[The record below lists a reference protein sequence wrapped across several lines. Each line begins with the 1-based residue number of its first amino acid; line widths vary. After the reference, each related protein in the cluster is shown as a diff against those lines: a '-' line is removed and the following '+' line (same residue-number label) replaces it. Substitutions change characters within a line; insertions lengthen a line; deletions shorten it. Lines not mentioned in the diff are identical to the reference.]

1 MLHHGEFDRRRRTA
15 NTQVMP
21 KFTYVATA
29 LRAIRTTARDVTGI
43 GDHAVVTSVQ
53 TPTRPPNRFRRIRY
67 RNVVLSMT
75 ELVCWAFLGGTV
87 LGEVSVRLRCSFI
100 HSGDVLTAVMAM
112 AVIAMMVTDPLVASS
127 RNISRIIRK
136 SSRRKSSN
144 MANVGKEDVAAN
156 RRAS

>member
-1 MLHHGEFDRRRRTA
+1 
-15 NTQVMP
+15 
-21 KFTYVATA
+21 
-29 LRAIRTTARDVTGI
+29 
-43 GDHAVVTSVQ
+43 
-53 TPTRPPNRFRRIRY
+53 
-67 RNVVLSMT
+67 
-75 ELVCWAFLGGTV
+75 
-87 LGEVSVRLRCSFI
+87 
-100 HSGDVLTAVMAM
+100 LTAVMAM